1 MRKAT
6 ITITFDEDK
15 ISALV
20 MYLEKKNM
28 RVEDELMNALENLYV
43 KNVPAGVRNFIDMKA
58 GLEPAA
64 PPRIRKP
71 KLSSSSAVGAPA
83 PEVQST
89 EPSSE

>member
-64 PPRIRKP
+64 LPKNRKQKP
-71 KLSSSSAVGAPA
+71 SSSSAVGAPSQ
-83 PEVQST
+83 EMNSDG
-89 EPSSE
+89 